1 MKPCVLPLAL
11 VNTYFPFISYLSV
24 GFFCIS
30 TGSCFLIEIIFCCSS
45 ESRQNVFQQ
54 LAISVLEPSI
64 TAVGILSVRQFVY
77 TYTDLPP
84 VKWACFMELGYSSE
98 LQMYETSY
106 TSKTVT
112 YKKAFREYYGLKK
125 AEHSKNYMR
134 SDGFYSSLGST
145 C

>member
-1 MKPCVLPLAL
+1 
-11 VNTYFPFISYLSV
+11 
-24 GFFCIS
+24 
-30 TGSCFLIEIIFCCSS
+30 
-45 ESRQNVFQQ
+45 
-54 LAISVLEPSI
+54 
-64 TAVGILSVRQFVY
+64 
-77 TYTDLPP
+77 
-84 VKWACFMELGYSSE
+84 MELGYSSE

-134 SDGFYSSLGST
+134 SDGFCSSLGST